1 MDAGTYLDLTM
12 RCVPGARV
20 QQLVPFV
27 HVADVQRAADF
38 YALLGFLIED
48 THEQDG
54 WLLWCRMR
62 SGRGS
67 LMLTLASDPI
77 HQHDQGILLYLY
89 ADDLD
94 GLHSGL
100 REAGVQVGEV
110 VDGSPGPP
118 REFRLEDPDGYLLIV
133 AQDV

>member
-1 MDAGTYLDLTM
+1 MS
-12 RCVPGARV
+12 RARV

-27 HVADVQRAADF
+27 HVADVQRSADF
-38 YALLGFLIED
+38 YAALGFRVGD

-54 WLLWCRMR
+54 WLLWCWLE

-77 HQHDQGILLYLY
+77 HVHQQGILFYLY

-94 GLHSGL
+94 GLHSDL
-100 REAGVQVGEV
+100 HARGVAVGEI

-118 REFRLEDPDGYLLIV
+118 REFRLEDPDGYVLIV
-133 AQDV
+133 AQAT